1 MKSVLNLILF
11 IIIISAL
18 NVNAQN
24 CEQKP
29 TGDKMIAN
37 EYFSYGMYPC
47 ALKEY
52 QLIYASKPENKKI
65 NHKIAQCY
73 LMSPGGN
80 KSKAIKYL
88 TFLIEQENVG
98 KEVYFELGQAY
109 VYAQNF
115 DKAIEFFDKYETIAK
130 PSGED
135 LEKLEKF
142 KDCASFSKELVK
154 HPLNVTFENL
164 GKDVNSE
171 HNDMQPYLTDKEDF
185 IYFTTDRKGTRGG
198 FPLGDGYVKDVFIT
212 KNKKGRDAYKSARG
226 VSGTFNTDFSEE
238 MAGGSA
244 DGSHLFI
251 ASDEQFQTYN
261 LKYSSKPPKKRSYSS
276 LVNLE
281 GINGRNSDELSAAI
295 TNDGS
300 FIIFSSNRDG
310 GFGGFDLWMS
320 KKLPNNIWGIPIN
333 MGPKINTKFDENFP
347 TFKQAQDKI
356 TFSSNGHRGMGGF
369 DLFETTFSKE
379 LKTWTAPKNLG
390 FPINTAYDDNNIIF
404 VKNGRYAYKSD
415 IRKDSRGMR
424 DIYRITFND
433 VQPTY
438 TVVKSNILADTL
450 ANITATTEI
459 LEKKIG
465 QQKILYDSLKTMGAD
480 SVLVDSIKHLYFDYM
495 GMLNALNPL
504 TNNQV
509 EVKNKEGKL
518 YGRYTPS
525 STNGSFIMILEPGLY
540 EVNILH
546 DGYEDF
552 TKKIRI
558 FDKIN
563 YTPQLKRDFY
573 IKPKALL

>member
-1 MKSVLNLILF
+1 
-11 IIIISAL
+11 
-18 NVNAQN
+18 
-24 CEQKP
+24 
-29 TGDKMIAN
+29 
-37 EYFSYGMYPC
+37 
-47 ALKEY
+47 
-52 QLIYASKPENKKI
+52 
-65 NHKIAQCY
+65 
-73 LMSPGGN
+73 
-80 KSKAIKYL
+80 
-88 TFLIEQENVG
+88 
-98 KEVYFELGQAY
+98 
-109 VYAQNF
+109 
-115 DKAIEFFDKYETIAK
+115 
-130 PSGED
+130 
-135 LEKLEKF
+135 
-142 KDCASFSKELVK
+142 
-154 HPLNVTFENL
+154 
-164 GKDVNSE
+164 
-171 HNDMQPYLTDKEDF
+171 
-185 IYFTTDRKGTRGG
+185 
-198 FPLGDGYVKDVFIT
+198 
-212 KNKKGRDAYKSARG
+212 
-226 VSGTFNTDFSEE
+226 
-238 MAGGSA
+238 
-244 DGSHLFI
+244 
-251 ASDEQFQTYN
+251 
-261 LKYSSKPPKKRSYSS
+261 
-276 LVNLE
+276 
-281 GINGRNSDELSAAI
+281 
-295 TNDGS
+295 
-300 FIIFSSNRDG
+300 
-310 GFGGFDLWMS
+310 MS

-333 MGPKINTKFDENFP
+333 MGPKINTQFDENFP

-438 TVVKSNILADTL
+438 TVVKSKILADTL

-480 SVLVDSIKHLYFDYM
+480 SVLVDSIKHLYFGYM

-518 YGRYTPS
+518 YGKYTPNS
-525 STNGSFIMILEPGLY
+525 RNGSFIMILEPGLY